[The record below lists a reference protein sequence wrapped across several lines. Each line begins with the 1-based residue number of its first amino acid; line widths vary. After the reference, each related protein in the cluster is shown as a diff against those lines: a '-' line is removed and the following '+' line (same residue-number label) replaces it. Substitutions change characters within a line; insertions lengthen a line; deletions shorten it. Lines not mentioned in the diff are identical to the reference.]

1 MFQEKDHKDPQ
12 GFFYA
17 GEYCFSTEFLSV
29 FSIWIM
35 FVFSLLSI
43 FVLPLEW
50 MKVVFEMDFSDYV
63 FVHFTHLSLVS

>member
-29 FSIWIM
+29 FR
-35 FVFSLLSI
+35 FELCLYFLFSLYLYS
-43 FVLPLEW
+43 
-50 MKVVFEMDFSDYV
+50 
-63 FVHFTHLSLVS
+63 H